1 MRISATLLIHLPLS
15 PKSSCLP
22 LALQKTQHI
31 SLSHGTFH
39 IADNGSTIVKKLHTN
54 LETFHKPLVTIDFHV
69 PIVHGTHTTIILTHW
84 ESQHHTQ
91 LAEANKT
98 FQCNVCS

>member
-1 MRISATLLIHLPLS
+1 MEISVTLLIHLLLS

-69 PIVHGTHTTIILTHW
+69 PTLSMELILP
-84 ESQHHTQ
+84 
-91 LAEANKT
+91 
-98 FQCNVCS
+98 